1 MRHTRWIILI
11 ILFLSCFSIEA
22 NASDIDT
29 ILEEQMAIIDFEEID
44 AVLGQ
49 DYIWDY
55 FNVANFQELL
65 TQLIKGELDFSLISF
80 MEHFLNT
87 FLKELNALGILMG
100 EIIVLA
106 VMSQILKNIDVS
118 FKKTAVGEM
127 GFYVVYVTL
136 ILILFKSFDVVIDLV
151 TGTINEL
158 YALMESILPTMLMLV
173 MVSGNITAGTAQG
186 TAVLFTLEVLV
197 NIIKTYILPIIYFI
211 VILELINNIS
221 KQDILS
227 HLLSFVKVVI
237 NKALK
242 YTIVVFSLIMSV
254 TNIIPNMVDGIINK
268 GAKYAMSSIPVVGTA
283 LSGVVDTVLNCSV
296 LIKNSVGIGAIII
309 ILIMCIIPVIKLL
322 AIYFIYKI
330 SASLVQP
337 LADERIVKGLSGI
350 GDYSGM
356 LLGVLITVMVLF
368 IASITILVTTTNM
381 TMMMR

>member
-1 MRHTRWIILI
+1 MKRLKWIVIF

-22 NASDIDT
+22 HASDVDT
-29 ILEEQMAIIDFEEID
+29 ILEEQMAIIDFEKID
-44 AVLGQ
+44 TILDQ

-55 FNVANFQELL
+55 FDVTSFKELL
-65 TQLIKGELDFSLISF
+65 TQLIKGELDFSLVSY
-80 MEHFLNT
+80 MEHFFNT
-87 FLKELNALGILMG
+87 FIKELSALGILMG

-127 GFYVVYVTL
+127 GFYVVYITL

-158 YALMESILPTMLMLV
+158 YLLMESLLPTMLMLI
-173 MVSGNITAGTAQG
+173 MVSGNITAGSAQG
-186 TAVLFTLEVLV
+186 TAILFTLEMLV

-227 HLLSFVKVVI
+227 HLLGFVKVVI

-242 YTIVVFSLIMSV
+242 YTIVIFSLIMSL

-296 LIKNSVGIGAIII
+296 LIKNSVGVGAIII
-309 ILIMCIIPVIKLL
+309 ILIICIIPVIKLL
-322 AIYFIYKI
+322 SIYFIYKI

-337 LADERIVKGLSGI
+337 LADERIVKGLSSI